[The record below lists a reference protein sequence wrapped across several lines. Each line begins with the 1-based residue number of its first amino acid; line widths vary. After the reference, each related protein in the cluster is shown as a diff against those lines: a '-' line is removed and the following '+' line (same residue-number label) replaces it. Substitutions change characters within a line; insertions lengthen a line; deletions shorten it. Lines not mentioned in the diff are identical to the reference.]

1 MSSAFEGAS
10 TGGSYT
16 GRSLT
21 GSHVTGSIASF
32 RLCSVAKRFRSLPPA
47 LSFFRDTEASAFKR
61 LISALAYSRLF
72 SISLASEAGDSSPSS
87 SEGVKAGG

>member
-1 MSSAFEGAS
+1 M
-10 TGGSYT
+10 
-16 GRSLT
+16 
-21 GSHVTGSIASF
+21 
-32 RLCSVAKRFRSLPPA
+32 AKRFRSLPPA

-87 SEGVKAGG
+87 SEGVKTGGEVWGRAYTRLYSSPICARAVASSSAYRDDSLRSR